1 MSNRLD
7 PNDLPGEL
15 RKAVKEALRLGWTA
29 KRGGAG
35 GWKLRSPGGT
45 QWMHVAPASNIPD
58 IVARDL
64 RTKIGKAA
72 MQEADDDLLAALG
85 DPKETSVTIVCTVC
99 GMEFLATDG
108 FLAHQTACSQAAY
121 AAQQAEQ
128 EASKAITPPAV
139 DDPSDGRT
147 EPLPGYV
154 KSSRLPAPSHR
165 PDFPETPDSSKMST
179 KEEDAV
185 VENKR
190 GPYRNRKIVQPG
202 LARALYEAM
211 RSRTQRRDEA
221 LSIYANTL
229 AEMMTDAG
237 FEYQE
242 VILSDAER
250 KIAKVFEAL
259 DIDVDMLTKG
269 ASLRE
274 ENEQLRSDLTTLKE
288 LLGKY

>member
-1 MSNRLD
+1 VSSRLD

-72 MQEADDDLLAALG
+72 MAEADEDLLAALD

-99 GMEFLATDG
+99 EQEFLATDG
-108 FLAHQTACSQAAY
+108 FIAHQTACSQAAY
-121 AAQQAEQ
+121 AAQQADQ
-128 EASKAITPPAV
+128 EASKAITPPMV
-139 DDPSDGRT
+139 DEPSEGRT
-147 EPLPGYV
+147 EHLDMGPV
-154 KSSRLPAPSHR
+154 ESTKSS
-165 PDFPETPDSSKMST
+165 DSSKMSN
-179 KEEDAV
+179 KEEDM
-185 VENKR
+185 VESRKKR
-190 GPYRNRKIVQPG
+190 PYQWNVVQPG

-211 RSRTQRRDEA
+211 KSRSQHKGEA
-221 LSIYANTL
+221 TSTYANVIAAMIQETGIDNSTPPVL
-229 AEMMTDAG
+229 DDAQQKID
-237 FEYQE
+237 E
-242 VILSDAER
+242 ILGVLGVDANL
-250 KIAKVFEAL
+250 IADAQN
-259 DIDVDMLTKG
+259 MQ
-269 ASLRE
+269 A
-274 ENEQLRSDLTTLKE
+274 ENEKLRSDLTTLKD

>member
-1 MSNRLD
+1 VSSRLD

-58 IVARDL
+58 TVARDL

-72 MQEADDDLLAALG
+72 MAEADEDLLAALD

-99 GMEFLATDG
+99 EQEFLATDG
-108 FLAHQTACSQAAY
+108 FIAHQTACSQAAY

-128 EASKAITPPAV
+128 EASKAITPPMV
-139 DDPSDGRT
+139 DEPSEGRT

-154 KSSRLPAPSHR
+154 NSARLPAPSHR
-165 PDFPETPDSSKMST
+165 PDFPETPDSSKISN
-179 KEEDAV
+179 KEEDM
-185 VENKR
+185 VESRKKR
-190 GPYRNRKIVQPG
+190 PYQWNVVQPG

-211 RSRTQRRDEA
+211 KSRSQHKGEA
-221 LSIYANTL
+221 TSTYANVIAAMIQETGIDNSTPPVL
-229 AEMMTDAG
+229 DDAQQKID
-237 FEYQE
+237 E
-242 VILSDAER
+242 ILGVLGVDANL
-250 KIAKVFEAL
+250 IADAQN
-259 DIDVDMLTKG
+259 MQ
-269 ASLRE
+269 A
-274 ENEQLRSDLTTLKE
+274 ENEKLRSDLTTLKD